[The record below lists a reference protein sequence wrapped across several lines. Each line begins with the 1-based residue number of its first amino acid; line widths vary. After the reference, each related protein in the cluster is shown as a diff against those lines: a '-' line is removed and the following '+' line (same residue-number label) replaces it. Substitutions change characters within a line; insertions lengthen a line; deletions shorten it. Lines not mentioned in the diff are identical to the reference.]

1 MVAVGL
7 ILYGKVI
14 EKHRPS
20 VRILDESHLTV
31 GVRHHDYIGA
41 AHLGP
46 LHKHPEGIHITFRIK
61 GPHIDFG
68 TVPVAVFPDSHQEAA
83 QKLLIKPGRT
93 PRMFIFGHKRKHHCH
108 THLMER
114 GISGRCGVGGGIL
127 RHICGNSLRRSI
139 VCGII
144 SHSGKRHIYL
154 IPFGI

>member
-108 THLMER
+108 THLMGER
-114 GISGRCGVGGGIL
+114 NIRPVRCWRWNPPAYL
-127 RHICGNSLRRSI
+127 RQQSEAKHCVRYHFSLR
-139 VCGII
+139 
-144 SHSGKRHIYL
+144 
-154 IPFGI
+154 